1 MILKVM
7 RGMLSKFIS
16 LSTEYDVNNALDE
29 DMEEEEEEDEG
40 ALPVDVKEGCFAVC
54 TVDDG
59 SLRRCVVELS
69 FLSHPGF
76 LKLLELAEKEFG
88 FEQMGILV
96 IPCTYIQ
103 LQSVIS
109 TNEMVLDF

>member
-1 MILKVM
+1 MILQKFM
-7 RGMLSKFIS
+7 RGMVSKFMS
-16 LSTEYDVNNALDE
+16 LSTQYDLNNAL
-29 DMEEEEEEDEG
+29 EEEEDEA

-69 FLSHPGF
+69 YLTHPGF
-76 LKLLELAEKEFG
+76 LMLLELAEKEFG

-96 IPCTYIQ
+96 IPCTYTQ
-103 LQSVIS
+103 LQSVIA
-109 TNEMVLDF
+109 TK

>member
-1 MILKVM
+1 MAVP
-7 RGMLSKFIS
+7 
-16 LSTEYDVNNALDE
+16 E
-29 DMEEEEEEDEG
+29 
-40 ALPVDVKEGCFAVC
+40 DVKEGHFVVW

-69 FLSHPGF
+69 YLTHPGF

-96 IPCTYIQ
+96 IPCSY
-103 LQSVIS
+103 
-109 TNEMVLDF
+109 NFMYGCKFMYKN